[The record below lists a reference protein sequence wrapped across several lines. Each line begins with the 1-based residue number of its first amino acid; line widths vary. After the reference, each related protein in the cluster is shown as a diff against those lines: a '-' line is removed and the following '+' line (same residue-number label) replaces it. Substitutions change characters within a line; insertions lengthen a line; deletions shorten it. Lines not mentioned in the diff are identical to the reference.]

1 MTGNGRTLLILDL
14 DETLIH
20 ATEQKL
26 STEPHFKYVEYF
38 IYKRPMVDQ
47 FLLEMSQYFDLA
59 VWSSAGDQYVNDVV
73 NLIKPDEIDFRFV
86 WAQSKCTIRRDYE
99 LGNYVYEKRLK
110 KVKKLGFQL
119 EQILIVDDSPE
130 KTRDNFG
137 NAIYIQP
144 FEGNYDDEEL
154 TVLSKY
160 LISIHQVNNV
170 RAIEKR
176 GWRDQQV

>member
-1 MTGNGRTLLILDL
+1 MTENGRILLILDL

-26 STEPHFKYVEYF
+26 STEPHFEYVEYF
-38 IYKRPMVDQ
+38 IYKRPMVDH
-47 FLLEMSQYFDLA
+47 FLLEMSHYFDLA

-73 NLIKPDEIDFRFV
+73 KLIKPNEIDFQFV

-110 KVKKLGFQL
+110 KVKKLGFRL
-119 EQILIVDDSPE
+119 EQVLIVDDSPE

-144 FEGNYDDEEL
+144 FEGKHDDEEL

-160 LISIHQVNNV
+160 LKSIHQVNNV

-176 GWRDQQV
+176 GWRDQQA